1 MLAFQVSH
9 HLKKLAEK
17 YPEIRRQFYPS
28 KKKIKTS
35 TESLVDP
42 LLEEEFTPVKG
53 LVHKYENRV
62 LILLTMVCAAYCRF
76 CTRQRTVSEIEKGK
90 ISPKDLDNMVAYL
103 KKHPEVKEVILSGGD
118 PLVVPETL
126 KLALKKFSSLPQIKI
141 IRIGTRVPVS
151 NPSLVKDDLLE
162 AFKRV
167 SQPLYVL
174 IHFEHPAEITPQ
186 TVRLIQ
192 KMRKAGAILLSQSVF
207 LRGVNDKVEVL
218 EELFSKL
225 VEIGVK
231 PYYIFHCDPVAG
243 SEPFWVDLKKEIAIM
258 TELRKRLSGL
268 AYPLY
273 VVDAPNGCGKIPVP
287 LNFWQFEAGEYK
299 DFEGEKHFLVDK
311 K

>member
-1 MLAFQVSH
+1 MLAFQVSR

-162 AFKRV
+162 AFKKV

-192 KMRKAGAILLSQSVF
+192 KMRKVGAILLSQSVF
-207 LRGVNDKVEVL
+207 LRGVNDKVEIL

-299 DFEGEKHFLVDK
+299 DFKGEKHFLVDK